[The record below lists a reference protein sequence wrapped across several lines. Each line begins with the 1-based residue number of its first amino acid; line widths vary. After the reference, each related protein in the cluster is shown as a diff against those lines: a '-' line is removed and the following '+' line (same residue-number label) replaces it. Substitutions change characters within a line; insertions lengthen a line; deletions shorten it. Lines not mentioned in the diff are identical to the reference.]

1 MGMIERPDTGFPA
14 SALSPPETL
23 NRSLSLWNSFTVAF
37 RHDRPKVSLAQENSV

>member
-23 NRSLSLWNSFTVAF
+23 NHSLSLRNILTTGF
-37 RHDRPKVSLAQENSV
+37 VSHRSIK